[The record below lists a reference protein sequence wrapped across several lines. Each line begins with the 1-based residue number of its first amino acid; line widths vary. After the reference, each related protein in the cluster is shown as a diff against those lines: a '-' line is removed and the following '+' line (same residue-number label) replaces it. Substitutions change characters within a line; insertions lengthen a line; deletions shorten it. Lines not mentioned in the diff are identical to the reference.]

1 MIQQKNFHEN
11 LEFIATRLDQSDQI
25 ALVNL
30 DHDLRI
36 TDYNSGFGQ
45 LLECRG
51 NLKGIDLKTLLL
63 AESRG
68 YLETNRATNVV
79 AKPVPLQLHF
89 ILPGGSST
97 PLQCWFHNSADG
109 TLMYAERA
117 LMADSEALRTVS
129 LLNNQLA
136 GLTRELNRKNR
147 ALQQAQYKLQSKNE
161 EIEHF
166 VSIVAHDFNS
176 PLITISS
183 VSAMLKNDI
192 NSGDTKSVE
201 KDLDYIN
208 QAATKLTQLLA
219 ALKKMTEIGNSA
231 DSLQTITVTEL
242 IDTCLAT
249 LSGPLQQH
257 HIKVISADIPLSLTG
272 VPLELGQIW
281 QNLIENAI
289 KYMGNQSSPT
299 IEIGVDNAQGE
310 TEFYVRDNGI
320 GISPEHA
327 ERVFMLFTQ
336 LHKNNPGSG
345 LGLALV
351 KKIVDRYQG
360 QIQVESHG
368 VGTGSCFRFTLP
380 GAVSIVKQKSGSL

>member
-147 ALQQAQYKLQSKNE
+147 ALQQAQHKLQSKNE
-161 EIEHF
+161 EVEHF
-166 VSIVAHDFNS
+166 VSIIAHDFNS

-183 VSAMLKNDI
+183 FAGLLEQDLD
-192 NSGDTKSVE
+192 SGDNDKIKS
-201 KDLDYIN
+201 DLAYIN
-208 QAATKLTQLLA
+208 GGVHHLKQLLGG
-219 ALKKMTEIGNSA
+219 LMK
-231 DSLQTITVTEL
+231 ITGLVRV
-242 IDTCLAT
+242 
-249 LSGPLQQH
+249 G
-257 HIKVISADIPLSLTG
+257 
-272 VPLELGQIW
+272 
-281 QNLIENAI
+281 
-289 KYMGNQSSPT
+289 SSPEN
-299 IEIGVDNAQGE
+299 ICY
-310 TEFYVRDNGI
+310 TE
-320 GISPEHA
+320 
-327 ERVFMLFTQ
+327 
-336 LHKNNPGSG
+336 
-345 LGLALV
+345 
-351 KKIVDRYQG
+351 
-360 QIQVESHG
+360 
-368 VGTGSCFRFTLP
+368 
-380 GAVSIVKQKSGSL
+380 

>member
-1 MIQQKNFHEN
+1 MSQHKKFHEN
-11 LEFIATRLDQSDQI
+11 LEFIATRIDQSDQI
-25 ALVNL
+25 ALVTL
-30 DHDLRI
+30 DQDLRI
-36 TDYNSGFGQ
+36 AEYNSGFAQ
-45 LLECRG
+45 LLERSDD
-51 NLKGIDLKTLLL
+51 LEGIDLKTLLS

-68 YLETNRATNVV
+68 YLETSLATNVV
-79 AKPVPLQLHF
+79 DKPLPLQLHF

-97 PLQCWFHNSADG
+97 PLQCWFHPTADG
-109 TLMYAERA
+109 TLIYAEQA
-117 LMADSEALRTVS
+117 FIADSEALRTVS

-147 ALQQAQYKLQSKNE
+147 ALQQTQHKLQSKNE

-176 PLITISS
+176 PLITITSFI
-183 VSAMLKNDI
+183 AMLKDDI
-192 NSGDTKSVE
+192 SRGDNERIE
-201 KDLDYIN
+201 KDLGYIN
-208 QAATKLTQLLA
+208 QAATKLSQLLT
-219 ALKKMTEIGNSA
+219 ALKKITEVGKSA
-231 DSLQTITVTEL
+231 DALQTIKATEL

-257 HIKVISADIPLSLTG
+257 HIKVISADSPLSLTG

-289 KYMGNQSSPT
+289 KYRGENPSPT
-299 IEIGVDNAQGE
+299 IEIGVDDAQGYP
-310 TEFYVRDNGI
+310 EFYVRDNGV

-336 LHKNNPGSG
+336 LNKDNPGSG

-351 KKIVDRYQG
+351 KKIVERYQG
-360 QIQVESHG
+360 QIRVESEG
-368 VGTGSCFRFTLP
+368 AGKGSCFRFTLP
-380 GAVSIVKQKSGSL
+380 GAIAADGEAS